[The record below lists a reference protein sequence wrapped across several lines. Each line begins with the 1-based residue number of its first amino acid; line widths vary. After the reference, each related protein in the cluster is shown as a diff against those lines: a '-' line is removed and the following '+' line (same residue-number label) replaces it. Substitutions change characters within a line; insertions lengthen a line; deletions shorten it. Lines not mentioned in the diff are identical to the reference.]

1 MGQGRS
7 VERLLRKAVRNK
19 LIITFTIALIGGV
32 LVGLSPRLGRVL
44 LWAGSV
50 IMLAS
55 PWISYIIV
63 LKLYREKVL
72 TYDEEDEDKKA

>member
-7 VERLLRKAVRNK
+7 VERLLRKVVRNK
-19 LIITFTIALIGGV
+19 LIITFTIALIGGA
-32 LVGLSPRLGRVL
+32 LIGLSPRLGRVL
-44 LWAGSV
+44 LWVGSA

-72 TYDEEDEDKKA
+72 TYDNKDEDEKA

>member
-1 MGQGRS
+1 VGQGRS

-32 LVGLSPRLGRVL
+32 LIGLSPRLGSAL
-44 LWAGSV
+44 LWVGSAV
-50 IMLAS
+50 VLAS
-55 PWISYIIV
+55 PWISYFIV

-72 TYDEEDEDKKA
+72 TYDNEDKDEKA

>member
-1 MGQGRS
+1 M
-7 VERLLRKAVRNK
+7 ERLLRKAVRNK

-44 LWAGSV
+44 LWVGSAV
-50 IMLAS
+50 MLAS
-55 PWISYIIV
+55 PWISYVIV

>member
-7 VERLLRKAVRNK
+7 VERLLRKVVRNK
-19 LIITFTIALIGGV
+19 LIITFTIALIGGA
-32 LVGLSPRLGRVL
+32 LIGLSPRLGRVL
-44 LWAGSV
+44 LWVGSAV
-50 IMLAS
+50 MLAS

-72 TYDEEDEDKKA
+72 TYDNKDEDEKA

>member
-1 MGQGRS
+1 

-44 LWAGSV
+44 LWVGSV
-50 IMLAS
+50 VMLAS
-55 PWISYIIV
+55 PWISYVIV

>member
-1 MGQGRS
+1 VGQGHS

-44 LWAGSV
+44 LWVGSV
-50 IMLAS
+50 VMLAS
-55 PWISYIIV
+55 PWISYVIV

>member
-1 MGQGRS
+1 VGQGRS

-44 LWAGSV
+44 LWVGSAV
-50 IMLAS
+50 MLAS
-55 PWISYIIV
+55 PWISYVIV
-63 LKLYREKVL
+63 LKLYGEKVL
-72 TYDEEDEDKKA
+72 TYDEEEEDKKA

>member
-1 MGQGRS
+1 M
-7 VERLLRKAVRNK
+7 ERLLRKAVRNK

-50 IMLAS
+50 VMLAS

>member
-1 MGQGRS
+1 

-50 IMLAS
+50 VMLAS

>member
-7 VERLLRKAVRNK
+7 VERLLRKVVRNK
-19 LIITFTIALIGGV
+19 LIITFTIALIGGA
-32 LVGLSPRLGRVL
+32 LIGLSPRLGRVL
-44 LWAGSV
+44 LWVGSAIV
-50 IMLAS
+50 LAS

-72 TYDEEDEDKKA
+72 TYDNKEEDEKA

>member
-44 LWAGSV
+44 LWVGSV
-50 IMLAS
+50 VMLAS
-55 PWISYIIV
+55 PWISYVIV

>member
-1 MGQGRS
+1 VGQGRS
-7 VERLLRKAVRNK
+7 VERLLRKVVRNK

-32 LVGLSPRLGRVL
+32 LIGLSPRLGRVL
-44 LWAGSV
+44 LWVGSAV
-50 IMLAS
+50 ILAS

-72 TYDEEDEDKKA
+72 TYDEEDEDEKA

>member
-7 VERLLRKAVRNK
+7 VERLLRKVVRNK
-19 LIITFTIALIGGV
+19 LIITFTIALIGGA
-32 LVGLSPRLGRVL
+32 LIGLSPRLGRVL
-44 LWAGSV
+44 LWVGSA

-63 LKLYREKVL
+63 LKLYREKVR
-72 TYDEEDEDKKA
+72 TYDNKDEDEKA